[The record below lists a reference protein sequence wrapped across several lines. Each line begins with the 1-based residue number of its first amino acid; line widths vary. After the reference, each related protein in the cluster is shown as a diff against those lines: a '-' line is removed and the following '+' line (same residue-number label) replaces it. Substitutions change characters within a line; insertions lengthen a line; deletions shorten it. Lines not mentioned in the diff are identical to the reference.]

1 MLGLRRDWRPDASG
15 STAARGSASVVAV
28 VESSGVGERE
38 SVGKGGDVIAFVGMG
53 GMGVGD
59 EESSGLAILVILI
72 TRNGRR
78 QKT

>member
-15 STAARGSASVVAV
+15 SAAARGSASVVAV

-53 GMGVGD
+53 GWVWGMKRA
-59 EESSGLAILVILI
+59 LAWRYL
-72 TRNGRR
+72 
-78 QKT
+78 